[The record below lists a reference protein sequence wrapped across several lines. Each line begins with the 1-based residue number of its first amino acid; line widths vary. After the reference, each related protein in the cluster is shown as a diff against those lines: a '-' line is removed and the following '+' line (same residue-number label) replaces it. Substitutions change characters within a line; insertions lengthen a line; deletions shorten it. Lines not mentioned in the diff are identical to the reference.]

1 MNLKDKVPPHNLVAE
16 QATLGALLLDWDA
29 LGNVISYLRP
39 ERFYS
44 LQNQK
49 IFEAIL
55 TLDSRG
61 IRGDLVT
68 LIDELR
74 SSGDLE
80 AAGGPAYISSLT
92 DTVPTSANVEY
103 YAKIVFDQYIRREL
117 ITLSSK
123 SISEAHDDTFTSE
136 LVLEEAQNR
145 IFELSDSKQSQ
156 NVQHVQNLIGPIIE
170 NIEKVYKNKKE
181 LVGIPS
187 GLTDLDTMTYGFQ
200 NSELIIIGARPSMG
214 KTALALSMI
223 QHIAFEKKIPTA
235 FFSLEMSNVQVMQRL
250 LSLEAKISG
259 EKIRTGA
266 LKLEHFQRIQDAA
279 GRIYESPLWIDD
291 TPNMKLLEL
300 RSTARRLRA
309 QNKVQIIFI
318 DYIGLIQNENTKI
331 PRHEQIGEVSRS
343 LKSLARELK
352 IPIVVLSQVGRQSEG
367 NKPTLAD
374 LRDSGSIE
382 QDADVIMFLH
392 RERMETTGEGEKPKT
407 IPTELILSKQRNGPT
422 GTAKITFIP
431 RFAKFE
437 NVSLEQ

>member
-1 MNLKDKVPPHNLVAE
+1 MSLKDKVPPHNLVAE

-49 IFEAIL
+49 IFESIL
-55 TLDSRG
+55 SLDGRG
-61 IRGDLVT
+61 IRGDIVT
-68 LIDELR
+68 LIEELR
-74 SSGDLE
+74 TNGNLD
-80 AAGGPAYISSLT
+80 AAGGPAYVSSLT
-92 DTVPTSANVEY
+92 DQVPTSANVEY

-117 ITLSSK
+117 IGLSSK
-123 SISEAHDDTFTSE
+123 SISEAHDDTISSE
-136 LVLEEAQNR
+136 LALEEAQKR

-156 NVQHVQNLIGPIIE
+156 NVQHVQNLIGSLIE

-187 GLTDLDTMTYGFQ
+187 GLTSLDTMTYGFQ
-200 NSELIIIGARPSMG
+200 NSEMIIIGARPSMG

-223 QHIAFEKKIPTA
+223 QHIAIEKKIPTA

-250 LSLEAKISG
+250 LSQESRLSG

-266 LKLEHFQRIQDAA
+266 LKLEHFQRLQDAA
-279 GRIYESPLWIDD
+279 GRIYVSPLWIDD

-309 QNKVQIIFI
+309 QNKVEIIFI
-318 DYIGLIQNENTKI
+318 DYIGLIQNENTNI

-392 RERMETTGEGEKPKT
+392 RERVETSGKEEKPQT
-407 IPTELILSKQRNGPT
+407 IPTELLLSKQRNGPT
-422 GTAKITFIP
+422 GTAKIVFVP
-431 RFAKFE
+431 RYTKFE
-437 NVSLEQ
+437 NPAEE

>member
-1 MNLKDKVPPHNLVAE
+1 ME
-16 QATLGALLLDWDA
+16 ET
-29 LGNVISYLRP
+29 
-39 ERFYS
+39 
-44 LQNQK
+44 QK
-49 IFEAIL
+49 
-55 TLDSRG
+55 
-61 IRGDLVT
+61 
-68 LIDELR
+68 
-74 SSGDLE
+74 
-80 AAGGPAYISSLT
+80 
-92 DTVPTSANVEY
+92 
-103 YAKIVFDQYIRREL
+103 
-117 ITLSSK
+117 
-123 SISEAHDDTFTSE
+123 
-136 LVLEEAQNR
+136 R

-156 NVQHVQNLIGPIIE
+156 NVQHVQNLIGPLIE

-187 GLTDLDTMTYGFQ
+187 GLTSLDTMTYGFQ
-200 NSELIIIGARPSMG
+200 NSEMIIIGARPSMG

-223 QHIAFEKKIPTA
+223 QHIAIEKKIPTA

-250 LSLEAKISG
+250 LSQESRLSG

-266 LKLEHFQRIQDAA
+266 LKLEHFQRLQDAA
-279 GRIYESPLWIDD
+279 GRIYVSPLWIDD

-309 QNKVQIIFI
+309 QNKVEIIFI
-318 DYIGLIQNENTKI
+318 DYIGLIQNENTNI

-392 RERMETTGEGEKPKT
+392 RERVETSGKEEKPQT
-407 IPTELILSKQRNGPT
+407 IPTELLLSKQRNGPT
-422 GTAKITFIP
+422 GTAKIVFVP
-431 RFAKFE
+431 RYTKFE
-437 NVSLEQ
+437 NPAEE

>member
-1 MNLKDKVPPHNLVAE
+1 MDLKDKVPPHNLVAE

-55 TLDSRG
+55 SLDGRG
-61 IRGDLVT
+61 IRGDIVT

-74 SSGDLE
+74 NTGNLDY
-80 AAGGPAYISSLT
+80 AGGPAYVSSLT

-103 YAKIVFDQYIRREL
+103 YAKIVFDEYIRREV

-123 SISEAHDDTFTSE
+123 SISEAHNETIESE
-136 LVLEEAQNR
+136 FVLEEAQKR

-156 NVQHVQNLIGPIIE
+156 NVQHVQNLIGPVIE
-170 NIEKVYKNKKE
+170 NIERIYKNKKE

-187 GLTDLDTMTYGFQ
+187 GFTDLDSMTYGFQ
-200 NSELIIIGARPSMG
+200 NSEMIIIGARPSMG

-223 QHIAFEKKIPTA
+223 QHIAIEKKIPTA
-235 FFSLEMSNVQVMQRL
+235 FFSLEMSNVQVMHRL
-250 LSLEAKISG
+250 ISQEARISG
-259 EKIRTGA
+259 EKIRTGS
-266 LKLEHFQRIQDAA
+266 LKFEHFQRIQDAA
-279 GRIYESPLWIDD
+279 GRIYLSPLWIDD

-309 QNKVQIIFI
+309 QHQVEIIFI
-318 DYIGLIQNENTKI
+318 DYIGLIQNENSKI

-392 RERMETTGEGEKPKT
+392 RDRVETNSQEEKPQV

-422 GTAKITFIP
+422 GTAKISFIP
-431 RFAKFE
+431 RYAKFE
-437 NVSLEQ
+437 NNAIE

>member
-1 MNLKDKVPPHNLVAE
+1 MSLKDKVPPHNLVAE

-55 TLDSRG
+55 SLDGRG
-61 IRGDLVT
+61 IRGDIVT

-74 SSGDLE
+74 TNGNLD
-80 AAGGPAYISSLT
+80 AAGGPAYVSSLT
-92 DTVPTSANVEY
+92 DQVPTSANVEY
-103 YAKIVFDQYIRREL
+103 YAKIVFDQYVRREL
-117 ITLSSK
+117 ISLSSK
-123 SISEAHDDTFTSE
+123 SISEAHDDTISSE
-136 LVLEEAQNR
+136 LALEETQKR

-156 NVQHVQNLIGPIIE
+156 NVQHVQNLIGPLIE

-187 GLTDLDTMTYGFQ
+187 GLTSLDTMTYGFQ
-200 NSELIIIGARPSMG
+200 NSEMIIIGARPSMG

-223 QHIAFEKKIPTA
+223 QHIAIEKKIPTA
-235 FFSLEMSNVQVMQRL
+235 FFSLEMSNVQVIQRL
-250 LSLEAKISG
+250 LSQESRLSG

-266 LKLEHFQRIQDAA
+266 LKLEHFQRLQDAA
-279 GRIYESPLWIDD
+279 GRIYVSPLWIDD

-309 QNKVQIIFI
+309 QNKVEIIFI
-318 DYIGLIQNENTKI
+318 DYIGLIQNENTNI

-392 RERMETTGEGEKPKT
+392 RERVETSGKEEKPQT
-407 IPTELILSKQRNGPT
+407 IPTELLLSKQRNGPT
-422 GTAKITFIP
+422 GTAKIVFVP
-431 RFAKFE
+431 RYTKFE
-437 NVSLEQ
+437 NPAEE

>member
-1 MNLKDKVPPHNLVAE
+1 MSLKDKVPPHNLVAE

-55 TLDSRG
+55 SLDGRG
-61 IRGDLVT
+61 IRGDIVT

-74 SSGDLE
+74 TNGNLD
-80 AAGGPAYISSLT
+80 AAGGPAYVSSLT
-92 DTVPTSANVEY
+92 DQVPTSANVEY
-103 YAKIVFDQYIRREL
+103 YAKIVFDQYVRREL
-117 ITLSSK
+117 ISLSSK
-123 SISEAHDDTFTSE
+123 SISEAHDDTISSE
-136 LVLEEAQNR
+136 LALEETQKR

-156 NVQHVQNLIGPIIE
+156 NVQHVQNLIGPLIE

-187 GLTDLDTMTYGFQ
+187 GLTSLDTMTYGFQ
-200 NSELIIIGARPSMG
+200 NSEMIIIGARPSMG

-223 QHIAFEKKIPTA
+223 QHIAIEKKIPTA

-250 LSLEAKISG
+250 LSQESRLSG

-266 LKLEHFQRIQDAA
+266 LKLEHFQRLQDAA
-279 GRIYESPLWIDD
+279 GRIYVSPLWIDD

-309 QNKVQIIFI
+309 QNKVEIIFI
-318 DYIGLIQNENTKI
+318 DYIGLIQNENTNI

-392 RERMETTGEGEKPKT
+392 RERVETSGKEEKPQT
-407 IPTELILSKQRNGPT
+407 IPTELLLSKQRNGPT
-422 GTAKITFIP
+422 GTAKIVFVP
-431 RFAKFE
+431 RYTKFE
-437 NVSLEQ
+437 NPAEE

>member
-1 MNLKDKVPPHNLVAE
+1 MSLKDKVPPHNLVAE

-55 TLDSRG
+55 SLDGRG
-61 IRGDLVT
+61 IRGDIVT

-74 SSGDLE
+74 TNGNLD
-80 AAGGPAYISSLT
+80 AAGGPAYVSSLT
-92 DTVPTSANVEY
+92 DQVPTSANVEY
-103 YAKIVFDQYIRREL
+103 YAKIVFDQYVRREL
-117 ITLSSK
+117 ISLSSK
-123 SISEAHDDTFTSE
+123 SISEAHDDTISSE
-136 LVLEEAQNR
+136 LALEETQKR

-156 NVQHVQNLIGPIIE
+156 NVQHVQNLIGPLIE

-187 GLTDLDTMTYGFQ
+187 GLTSLDTMTYGFQ
-200 NSELIIIGARPSMG
+200 NSEMIIIGARPSMG

-223 QHIAFEKKIPTA
+223 QHIAIEKKIPTA
-235 FFSLEMSNVQVMQRL
+235 FFSLEMSYVQVMQRL
-250 LSLEAKISG
+250 LSQESRLSG

-266 LKLEHFQRIQDAA
+266 LKLEHFQRLQDAA
-279 GRIYESPLWIDD
+279 GRIYVSPLWIDD

-309 QNKVQIIFI
+309 QNKVEIIFI
-318 DYIGLIQNENTKI
+318 DYIGLIQNENTNI

-392 RERMETTGEGEKPKT
+392 RERVETSGKEEKPQT
-407 IPTELILSKQRNGPT
+407 IPTELLLSKQRNGPT
-422 GTAKITFIP
+422 GTAKIVFVP
-431 RFAKFE
+431 RYTKFE
-437 NVSLEQ
+437 NPAEE

>member
-55 TLDSRG
+55 SLDGQG
-61 IRGDLVT
+61 IRGDIVT

-74 SSGDLE
+74 SNGNLE
-80 AAGGPAYISSLT
+80 AAGGPAYVSSLT

-103 YAKIVFDQYIRREL
+103 YAKIVFDEYIRREV
-117 ITLSSK
+117 IDLSSK
-123 SISEAHDDTFTSE
+123 SISEAHNETITSE
-136 LVLEEAQNR
+136 LVLEEAQKR

-156 NVQHVQNLIGPIIE
+156 NVQHVQNLVGPVIE

-187 GLTDLDTMTYGFQ
+187 GLTELDSMTYGFQ
-200 NSELIIIGARPSMG
+200 NSEMIIIGARPSMG

-223 QHIAFEKKIPTA
+223 QHIAIEKKIPTA

-250 LSLEAKISG
+250 LSQESRLSG
-259 EKIRTGA
+259 DKIRTGA
-266 LKLEHFQRIQDAA
+266 LKIEHFQRLQDAA
-279 GRIYESPLWIDD
+279 GRIYLSPLWIDD

-300 RSTARRLRA
+300 RSTARRLRT
-309 QNKVQIIFI
+309 QNKVQIMFI
-318 DYIGLIQNENTKI
+318 DYIGLIQNENSKI

-392 RERMETTGEGEKPKT
+392 RERVETSGEGEKPQT

-431 RFAKFE
+431 RYAKFE
-437 NVSLEQ
+437 NASLE

>member
-55 TLDSRG
+55 SLDGRG
-61 IRGDLVT
+61 IRGDIVT

-74 SSGDLE
+74 TNGNLD
-80 AAGGPAYISSLT
+80 AAGGPAYVSSLT
-92 DTVPTSANVEY
+92 DQVPTSANVEY
-103 YAKIVFDQYIRREL
+103 YAKIVFDQYVRREL
-117 ITLSSK
+117 ISLSSK
-123 SISEAHDDTFTSE
+123 SISEAHDDTISSE
-136 LVLEEAQNR
+136 LALEETQKR

-156 NVQHVQNLIGPIIE
+156 NVQHVQNLIGPLIE

-187 GLTDLDTMTYGFQ
+187 GLTSLDTMTYGFQ
-200 NSELIIIGARPSMG
+200 NSEMIIIGARPSMG

-223 QHIAFEKKIPTA
+223 QHIAIEKKIPTA

-250 LSLEAKISG
+250 LSQESRLSG

-266 LKLEHFQRIQDAA
+266 LKLEHFQRLQDAA
-279 GRIYESPLWIDD
+279 GRIYVSPLWIDD

-309 QNKVQIIFI
+309 QNKVEIIFI
-318 DYIGLIQNENTKI
+318 DYIGLIQNENTNI

-392 RERMETTGEGEKPKT
+392 RERVETSGKEEKPQT
-407 IPTELILSKQRNGPT
+407 IPTELLLSKQRNGPT
-422 GTAKITFIP
+422 GTAKIVFVP
-431 RFAKFE
+431 RYTKFE
-437 NVSLEQ
+437 NPAEE